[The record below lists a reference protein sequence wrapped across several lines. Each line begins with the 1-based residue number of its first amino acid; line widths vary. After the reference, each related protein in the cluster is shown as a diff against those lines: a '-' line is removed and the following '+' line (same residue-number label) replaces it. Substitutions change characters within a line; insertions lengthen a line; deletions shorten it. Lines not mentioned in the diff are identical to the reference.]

1 MRWPA
6 PWLFGMTLAACAA
19 GCRSCEVV
27 ESQLRARESD
37 VRELK
42 EELERSA
49 YYNQA
54 LQNELRVLRGEQ
66 PIPEKAATVYPVRSL
81 ALGRQTGGHANEH
94 GPGDD
99 ALQVMVE
106 PRDPDNSPI
115 KAPGSL
121 LVTAVEVTPEG
132 LKRPLSSWE
141 VPPDQL
147 RKSWRSGLFNTGYS
161 LTLPWK
167 VWPSTEKM
175 RVVVVFRMPDG
186 RVFEADK
193 DFTVR
198 LVPLNQRPAILPA
211 EPAFPV
217 PGPTPP
223 APPVTAPT
231 PPAPEEPVLPPPRQ
245 LEKPPPSPPPSGDG
259 PSLTSAK
266 HAAHF
271 SSADPASVW
280 HAVTPAQPAAG
291 PATILRPV
299 PIP

>member
-37 VRELK
+37 VRELR
-42 EELERSA
+42 EELERTEF
-49 YYNQA
+49 YNQA

-66 PIPEKAATVYPVRSL
+66 PVPDKAAVAYPVRSL
-81 ALGRQTGGHANEH
+81 ALGRQTGGRP
-94 GPGDD
+94 GDKCPGDD

-106 PRDPDNSPI
+106 PRDPDNQPI

-121 LVTAVEVTPEG
+121 LVQAVEVTPEG
-132 LKRPLSSWE
+132 LKRPLSTWE
-141 VPPDQL
+141 IPPDQL

-167 VWPSTEKM
+167 VWPSTEKL

-193 DFTVR
+193 DVTVR
-198 LVPLNQRPAILPA
+198 LAPLHQRPTVLPFEPALPA
-211 EPAFPV
+211 P
-217 PGPTPP
+217 
-223 APPVTAPT
+223 APT
-231 PPAPEEPVLPPPRQ
+231 PPTEETPVLPPPRP
-245 LEKPPPSPPPSGDG
+245 LDKPPPSPPPGGDG
-259 PSLTSAK
+259 PSLTSANRTS
-266 HAAHF
+266 HFTSAA
-271 SSADPASVW
+271 PAPVW
-280 HAVTPAQPAAG
+280 HAVTPEKPIGA
-291 PATILRPV
+291 ATILRPV
-299 PIP
+299 PVP

>member
-19 GCRSCEVV
+19 GCRSHEVV

-42 EELERSA
+42 EELERTEF
-49 YYNQA
+49 YNQA

-66 PIPEKAATVYPVRSL
+66 PLPDKAATAYPVRSL

-141 VPPDQL
+141 VPPDEL

-198 LVPLNQRPAILPA
+198 LVPLNQRPAVLPA
-211 EPAFPV
+211 EPAVPV

-223 APPVTAPT
+223 APPVTAPA
-231 PPAPEEPVLPPPRQ
+231 PAREEPVLPPPRQ

-259 PSLTSAK
+259 PSLTSGK

-271 SSADPASVW
+271 TSAAPASVW
-280 HAVTPAQPAAG
+280 HAVTPEQPAG
-291 PATILRPV
+291 PATILPPV
-299 PIP
+299 PVR

>member
-42 EELERSA
+42 EELERSEF
-49 YYNQA
+49 YNQA

-66 PIPEKAATVYPVRSL
+66 PVPDKAAVAYPVRSL
-81 ALGRQTGGHANEH
+81 ALGRQTGGRPSDH

-106 PRDPDNSPI
+106 PRDPDNQPI

-121 LVTAVEVTPEG
+121 LVQAVEVTTEG

-175 RVVVVFRMPDG
+175 RVVVIFRMPDG

-198 LVPLNQRPAILPA
+198 LVPLNLRPALPPSESA
-211 EPAFPV
+211 VPA

-223 APPVTAPT
+223 APPVPAPT
-231 PPAPEEPVLPPPRQ
+231 PPPDVPVLPPPR
-245 LEKPPPSPPPSGDG
+245 LLDKPPPSPPPGGDG
-259 PSLTSAK
+259 PALTAGK

-271 SSADPASVW
+271 GSAAPASVW
-280 HAVTPAQPAAG
+280 HAVAPEQPAG

-299 PIP
+299 PVP